1 MFSIVEHIYR
11 CRLLTRNL
19 LTSEHLSTSQH
30 SKRNVSFTKTSVT
43 LWHLK
48 TMSWET
54 ITEEWWWSHRKND
67 SCCCSNVKL
76 MSRRRKRSW
85 ENWKTISFTWRG
97 CLTLNFKR
105 TWNSNNRFQPWKKP
119 FQKTFENFWHKKRSL
134 KNRKNNFNHSFPL
147 EMSSLWLLFVPQ
159 SNLSPRRNHPS
170 NVNVHRML
178 SNLSIPG
185 FVLPEGKNR
194 DHDFVGI
201 KTKFI
206 HWWTSN

>member
-1 MFSIVEHIYR
+1 MCVLLTHNQSIIHSFSHSFVQSFHHSIIRLVIHLVIHSFIHSSNHLVIQPFHHSVIHFFIYFSIVEHIYR

-76 MSRRRKRSW
+76 TSRRRKRSW

-105 TWNSNNRFQPWKKP
+105 TWNSNNRFQPWKKL
-119 FQKTFENFWHKKRSL
+119 FQKI
-134 KNRKNNFNHSFPL
+134 
-147 EMSSLWLLFVPQ
+147 LF
-159 SNLSPRRNHPS
+159 
-170 NVNVHRML
+170 
-178 SNLSIPG
+178 
-185 FVLPEGKNR
+185 
-194 DHDFVGI
+194 DFC
-201 KTKFI
+201 
-206 HWWTSN
+206 